1 MASSWMPVSVLVVS
15 RWGFAAAELI
25 EAGVSDRE
33 VARRFRVS
41 RMSANPVAAGDG
53 RRAARASGDRGV
65 AGCGRA
71 TCKLTE
77 EDSGRSKPGR
87 FARPAK
93 TAAGDRPRRSA
104 IRGRP
109 ADRVFPEATYPS
121 FRMNGLAV
129 FRGIPRSAA

>member
-93 TAAGDRPRRSA
+93 QPL
-104 IRGRP
+104 
-109 ADRVFPEATYPS
+109 ATVP
-121 FRMNGLAV
+121 GA
-129 FRGIPRSAA
+129 PRSGAAPRTVYSQRQLIRHFA